1 MDILCDIY
9 LRLSDIRS
17 ENGSFVEREKAV
29 RAKASQLG
37 WKVRRVVIENDETKG
52 STKSAS
58 AFKRR
63 KVKLADG
70 TVVMRTWRPGFRSAL
85 EDIAAGRIQGLLA
98 EDLDRVIRDP
108 RDGEDL
114 IDVMQA
120 RKAWADSISGSLRF
134 TAGGTDSEITMA
146 RLMVA
151 IAWKSS
157 RDTARRVT
165 EGRERKAARGEFGG
179 GPRPFGFGL
188 QVGEDD
194 EGNPVL
200 DYSLQRPD
208 EAAEIRKAADRI
220 LADIPLK
227 QVARDLIDRKV
238 ATVTGTRWTART
250 LRAILI
256 RPRNAGIVVHGG
268 QETEARLPGD
278 PILEEDVFRAVAA
291 KLTDP
296 SRSRPGRSAMMLG
309 SNIYRCC
316 CGSRMEKQCGKA
328 KATMYRCA
336 REGGTGD
343 IHVRRN
349 AKHLDGFISDLLI
362 WRLSQ
367 PDTATLFAKPNSGV
381 DVSSLRRQATAL
393 GELLDEFARDR
404 AEGNITR
411 AQMLAGTA
419 RTKAKLEA
427 IEAQLAAAT
436 DRSPLEDVV
445 GVQDVATAWKE
456 LSLGQQREILKLL
469 VDVVVLPAKRRG
481 GPGFD
486 PDCVQVV
493 WRR

>member
-52 STKSAS
+52 SKKSAS

-70 TVVMRTWRPGFRSAL
+70 TVVMRVWRPGFRSAL

-165 EGRERKAARGEFGG
+165 EGRERKAAKGEFGG
-179 GPRPFGFGL
+179 GPRPFGFGV
-188 QVGEDD
+188 QVGTNED
-194 EGNPVL
+194 GKAIL
-200 DYSLQRPD
+200 DYGQQVPE
-208 EAAEIRKAADRI
+208 EAAEIRKAADQI

-227 QVARDLIDRKV
+227 AVARDLMQRGV
-238 ATVTGTRWTART
+238 PTVTGTRWTSQT
-250 LRAILI
+250 LRAILL

-268 QETEARLPGD
+268 EETTARYPGS
-278 PILEEDVFRAVAA
+278 PILEVDVFRAVAA
-291 KLTDP
+291 KLGARTA
-296 SRSRPGRSAMMLG
+296 PGRAAIMLG

-316 CGSRMEKQCGKA
+316 CGSRMEKQCGTVKA
-328 KATMYRCA
+328 PAYRCA
-336 REGGTGD
+336 REGGQGE

-349 AKHLDGFISDLLI
+349 AKHLDSFITDLVVA
-362 WRLSQ
+362 RLSK
-367 PDTATLFAKPNSGV
+367 PDAVTLFVRPNSGI
-381 DVSSLRRQATAL
+381 DVKALRREADAL
-393 GELLDEFARDR
+393 KELRLEIMRDRDEGLIDR
-404 AEGNITR
+404 AEMAVRLRRN
-411 AQMLAGTA
+411 Q
-419 RTKAKLEA
+419 AKVEA
-427 IEAQLAAAT
+427 IESQLASAT
-436 DRSPLEDVV
+436 DRSPLD
-445 GVQDVATAWKE
+445 GVAGAKDVAATWGT
-456 LSLGQQREILKLL
+456 LSLGQQRAIVNLL
-469 VDVVVLPAKRRG
+469 MTVTVLPAKRRG

-486 PDCVQVV
+486 PDAVQVA